1 MPLKILFLVY
11 WRGKINFYDINGQY
25 IMSGLLMTSL
35 ILKSKY
41 KTISCVAKTEKSIK
55 QKQKKKNSTEL
66 NKIVIFILF

>member
-1 MPLKILFLVY
+1 
-11 WRGKINFYDINGQY
+11 
-25 IMSGLLMTSL
+25 MSGLLMTSL